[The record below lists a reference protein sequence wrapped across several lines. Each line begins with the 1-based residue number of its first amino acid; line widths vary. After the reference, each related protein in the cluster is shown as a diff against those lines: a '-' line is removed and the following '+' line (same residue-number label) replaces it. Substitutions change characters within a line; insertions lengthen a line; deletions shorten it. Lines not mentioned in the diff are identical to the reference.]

1 MENTTS
7 NSTRESNSTNKSI
20 SKFIS
25 KFISNATDGDA
36 YISIWALLLQ
46 PYKKYTQL
54 VKQSFHL
61 TMASLDVSKII
72 IDHPIQVMM
81 IVGGDATRYLICT
94 LDKANVMQVPL
105 NLHIE
110 RGTFI
115 TFLCNGGGYV
125 HLSGYYKKVVDDPD
139 RKNIIPVHIMEGP
152 TTSKEISD
160 YIENNSITY
169 QDDVYGGWIVKPIRQ
184 CCHSRIPLNAI
195 NYQKSEKKENSKRK
209 ANSPK
214 DEAAKRMKSSANSSE
229 NCSDNDNCDDTENSD
244 DDEDD
249 DYYESTSSDSDDDEI
264 ESQESEEEDS
274 DGQEKNGKQQEK
286 EATGEEA
293 NGKQKKQ
300 IKKEEQEKNDTT
312 WFLPGGLQ
320 VIQLKPGSGKIAEVG
335 KHVTMYYSAH
345 VQIGSKMPQ
354 IDQCLKGHGLE
365 FKLGAGIVLR
375 GVDKGAVG
383 MKVGEKRRLIIPPKM
398 GYGSRGCGPTVPPHA
413 TLIYDIELIKVK

>member
-1 MENTTS
+1 MGGRCPRNWHRGKKNEMDELGPT
-7 NSTRESNSTNKSI
+7 
-20 SKFIS
+20 
-25 KFISNATDGDA
+25 AP
-36 YISIWALLLQ
+36 LLLQ
-46 PYKKYTQL
+46 PHKKYTQL

-139 RKNIIPVHIMEGP
+139 PKSIIPVHIMEGL
-152 TTSKEISD
+152 TTSEEISD
-160 YIENNSITY
+160 YIENNESITY
-169 QDDVYGGWIVKPIRQ
+169 QDDVYGGWIVQPVR
-184 CCHSRIPLNAI
+184 CRHSRIPLNAI
-195 NYQKSEKKENSKRK
+195 NYQESEKKENSKRK
-209 ANSPK
+209 ANSPE
-214 DEAAKRMKSSANSSE
+214 DEAAKRMKSSANSNE
-229 NCSDNDNCDDTENSD
+229 NRSDNDNCDDTENSD
-244 DDEDD
+244 DDDDDDDD
-249 DYYESTSSDSDDDEI
+249 DYYESTSSDSDEDEI
-264 ESQESEEEDS
+264 ETQKSEEEDS
-274 DGQEKNGKQQEK
+274 EGQEKNGKQQEK
-286 EATGEEA
+286 KVTGEEA
-293 NGKQKKQ
+293 NGKQKK
-300 IKKEEQEKNDTT
+300 KRKEEQEKNDTT

-320 VIQLKPGSGKIAEVG
+320 VIQLKPGTGKIAEVG
-335 KHVTMYYSAH
+335 KHVTIYYSAY
-345 VQIGSKMPQ
+345 VRIGSKMPQ
-354 IDQCLKGHGLE
+354 IDRCLKGHGLE
-365 FKLGAGIVLR
+365 FKLGAGVVLR

-398 GYGSRGCGPTVPPHA
+398 GYGSRGSGPTVPPHA